1 MGGVTVKTESS
12 VAAGGKVQRSS
23 PKINRRKR
31 NLHWESLIA
40 ASEAGDYLVVP
51 LCSSNAL
58 REEGEAMNHCV
69 GQRYHRWCHVGAVR
83 IFSIRDLLGRRI
95 ATLSI
100 YFDFSAMRWRF
111 EQCKGFGN
119 QTVYWEPGITGDEV
133 SPTDKLGVYFV
144 VQHLIALYQSAQE
157 SDGQGSLKADC

>member
-1 MGGVTVKTESS
+1 MVKTESS
-12 VAAGGKVQRSS
+12 VAPSDNVQRSP
-23 PKINRRKR
+23 PKTNRRKR

-40 ASEAGDYLVVP
+40 ASEAGDYMIVP

-83 IFSIRDLLGRRI
+83 IFSIRDLLGKRI

-111 EQCKGFGN
+111 EQCKGYGN
-119 QTVYWEPGITGDEV
+119 RTVYCEPGITNGEE
-133 SPTDKLGVYFV
+133 SPTDNLGLYFV
-144 VQHLIALYQSAQE
+144 AQHLVALYQSAQE
-157 SDGQGSLKADC
+157 SDGQGSLEADC